1 MIMKLKS
8 KDEIYL
14 KLVDKLEKYRMIT
27 VIGDEDKAFMILGE
41 INMLKWLLKSSLK
54 MTVIYFFLIIYM
66 CPSCPR

>member
-27 VIGDEDKAFMILGE
+27 VIGDEYQAFMILGE
-41 INMLKWLLKSSLK
+41 INMLKCVLSIPQDYTKGENNDD
-54 MTVIYFFLIIYM
+54 
-66 CPSCPR
+66 

>member
-8 KDEIYL
+8 KDEKYL

-41 INMLKWLLKSSLK
+41 INMLKWVLSIPQDYTKGENNDD
-54 MTVIYFFLIIYM
+54 
-66 CPSCPR
+66 

>member
-27 VIGDEDKAFMILGE
+27 VIGDEDQAFMILGE
-41 INMLKWLLKSSLK
+41 INILKWVLSSPQDYTK
-54 MTVIYFFLIIYM
+54 GENNDD
-66 CPSCPR
+66 